1 MIQLVMRTESSHWA
15 EVCGLCPSL
24 TQSCPLHPAMSWP
37 FLSFSGPST
46 HKQAHHRPPFRLLCL
61 RLSDVLGIVAL
72 FVLLCVFWLDEFTT
86 WWGDRT
92 MLASTPYKGVDT
104 EGKYFHLEKLK
115 TPQSN
120 YFAFGFHR
128 SPKSQQIR
136 DKPCNVSALVFQE

>member
-104 EGKYFHLEKLK
+104 EGVNHGGLLPVCPPHSFH
-115 TPQSN
+115 PQIN
-120 YFAFGFHR
+120 R
-128 SPKSQQIR
+128 DPKMTVCPGHNLSE
-136 DKPCNVSALVFQE
+136 LV